1 MIVNKRIDYTKVA
14 YEADRISSSGHVAYW
29 NTDKQPT
36 VAIMMEDTIVESFQK
51 IAELIGYR
59 VEKIEQPVEAPEAAE

>member
-1 MIVNKRIDYTKVA
+1 MIVNKRIDYTKLA

-29 NTDKQPT
+29 TSGRQET
-36 VAIMMEDTIVESFQK
+36 VAIMVEDTIVESFKQ
-51 IAELIGYR
+51 IAGLLGYR